1 MEIFHVC
8 LTFALS
14 HSGKVTAEVLFM
26 VYQEVLPVSKDSTL
40 FLCVFL

>member
-14 HSGKVTAEVLFM
+14 HSGKVTAELFM